1 MSSKRFFY
9 SSLGVL
15 VLAVAFAACFQAT
28 SRTHAATTTPP
39 ANPTI
44 AEQLQS
50 EFADVA
56 ARVNPAVVNIDVERP
71 ANLPQGYRYFGPGD
85 QIPPEFRQFFNP
97 PFGPGFGG
105 PDFGN
110 PGDDNGGMSA
120 PIRPRGRQGTPRG
133 GKGSGPKSM
142 AAGSGFIVDAEKG
155 YIVTNSHV
163 VKDATHIGVTVFD
176 GTSYDAK
183 LIGYDPRTDVAVI
196 QIPNPKNLT
205 QIDFAD
211 SDKVKIGHICL
222 AFGQPEGLKYTVTQG
237 IISATGRSDL
247 GIIGGPGEIAGYE
260 SFLQT
265 DAAVNPGNSGGPLTD
280 IYGKVIGMNTAIATA
295 GVAQFGGISFAI
307 PANIIK
313 KVVPQLIEKGEV
325 TYGWIG
331 VSISDLSNEPEE
343 TVKKYG
349 DIKGAYVHG
358 VEKGQP
364 AEAAGLKEGDV
375 IVGFAGKPTPDV
387 ATLRMLVANAAIG
400 STQPVDVV
408 RPTDGKTAKE
418 TLQIKIAKQPKNL
431 ASVTGGSMKTDIGL
445 TVQSVTPDVAEA
457 MGLDPDQKGVVVS
470 DVQQDSRADKAGLEV
485 YDVITQV
492 KYKKDSW
499 PVASSDDFSEALSH
513 IPDNDTF
520 SVLVLRHGGSQLI
533 AIK

>member
-1 MSSKRFFY
+1 MRAKRFSY
-9 SSLGVL
+9 LSLGVL
-15 VLAVAFAACFQAT
+15 ALSVAFAACFQAAG
-28 SRTHAATTTPP
+28 RPAVAAATPVTP
-39 ANPTI
+39 TV

-110 PGDDNGGMSA
+110 PGDDNGGGMSA
-120 PIRPRGRQGTPRG
+120 PMPRGRQGAPKG
-133 GKGSGPKSM
+133 GKGGGGPKSM
-142 AAGSGFIVDAEKG
+142 AAGSGFIIDAAKG
-155 YIVTNSHV
+155 YIVTNAHV
-163 VKDATHIGVTVFD
+163 AKDATRIGVTVFD
-176 GTSYDAK
+176 GASYEAK

-196 QIPNPKNLT
+196 QVPNPKNL
-205 QIDFAD
+205 QEIAFAD
-211 SDKVKIGHICL
+211 SDQVRIGHICL

-313 KVVPQLIEKGEV
+313 RVVPQLIEKGEV
-325 TYGWIG
+325 VYGWIG
-331 VSISDLSNEPEE
+331 VSISDLSNESDE
-343 TVKKYG
+343 TAKKYG
-349 DIKGAYVHG
+349 DIKGAYVHNA
-358 VEKGQP
+358 ESGQP
-364 AEAAGLKEGDV
+364 AEAAGIKEGDV
-375 IVGFAGKPTPDV
+375 IVGFGGKPTPDV
-387 ATLRMLVANAAIG
+387 ATLRMLVANAPIG
-400 STQPVDVV
+400 SSQAVDVV
-408 RPTDGKTAKE
+408 RLTDGKAKKE

-431 ASVTGGSMKTDIGL
+431 ASVMGGSLKTDIGL
-445 TVQSVTPDVAEA
+445 TVQTITPDVAE
-457 MGLDPDQKGVVVS
+457 GLGLSADEKGVIVS
-470 DVQQDSRADKAGLEV
+470 DVQQDSRADKAGIAV

-492 KYKKDSW
+492 KYKNDSW
-499 PVASSDDFSEALSH
+499 PIASSDDFSSALSH
-513 IPDNDTF
+513 IPSKDTF
-520 SVLVLRHGGSQLI
+520 TFLVTRHGESHVV